1 MDMRNLKLGMLGW
14 LFLLVAMIAPTTA
27 FGQYIQTTQYRLRPL
42 DEIQITVYNEQQVN
56 AVLPILPDGRISAPF
71 VGLVEVAGKT
81 TAQVEAELVDLYRAR
96 LNLRDPKVSVVVLRY
111 RPVRGAV
118 VGMVLQPGKFED
130 FRPGDTVLTL
140 LSRAGG
146 ISPDRADLRHATLI
160 RSGSKEAIP
169 IDLHSMLFKSDLSQ
183 NYEIEDGDTLNVPE
197 DVVNRVTIIGS
208 IAQPGAYPYKEPMY
222 LSDLIAAA
230 RGPVPQ
236 RSKFSE
242 IMILRRKPG
251 LDDQI
256 LRIRANYVNYIRKGD
271 VSQNV
276 LMMPG
281 DTVFVPE
288 SKTPD
293 FNQLNSIFNA
303 FFVLDRFLTGGFLGL
318 RLFNN

>member
-1 MDMRNLKLGMLGW
+1 MRKLRVRTLGW
-14 LFLLVAMIAPTTA
+14 LFLLIAAIAPLQA
-27 FGQYIQTTQYRLRPL
+27 FGQYIESTPYRLRPL
-42 DEIQITVYNEQQVN
+42 DEISIQVYNEAQIN

-71 VGLVEVAGKT
+71 VGLIEVAGKT
-81 TAQVEAELVDLYRAR
+81 TTQVEAELVDLYRER
-96 LNLRDPKVSVVVLRY
+96 LKLRDPKVSVVVLRY
-111 RPVRGAV
+111 RPVRGSV

-130 FRPGDTVLTL
+130 FKPGDTVLTL

-160 RSGSKEAIP
+160 RAGSSEAIP
-169 IDLHSMLFKSDLSQ
+169 IDLHAMLFKNDLTQ
-183 NYEIEDGDTLNVPE
+183 NYVLEDGDTLNVPE
-197 DVVNRVTIIGS
+197 DVVNRVTVIGS

-230 RGPVPQ
+230 RGPIPQ

-251 LDDQI
+251 VDDQI

-271 VSQNV
+271 ISQNV

-281 DTVFVPE
+281 DTVFIPE
-288 SKTPD
+288 TKTPD
-293 FNQLNSIFNA
+293 YNQLGALLNSLFL
-303 FFVLDRFLTGGFLGL
+303 VDRFLTGGLFGF
-318 RLFNN
+318 RLFGN